1 MNKKV
6 IVATIGLGVLLAG
19 CTSNNKSL
27 EANNQSKASTEVSQ
41 KITFDSST
49 GESSSTK
56 NTASSSTATA
66 DATKNQVQVKVTLED
81 AVKAYQEAYPNTAI
95 TSLDL
100 DPSFGTYYYEIKG
113 VDDSKEYEVKIN
125 AETGELKK
133 EREETLDREDQNGVE
148 KANEAL
154 DLNNLKS
161 MDDISKIAVDSFGEG
176 QAIEWSLERELST
189 TYWEVKVQSGNQE
202 MSVKINAQT
211 GDVLEKELDD

>member
-1 MNKKV
+1 MNKKI
-6 IVATIGLGVLLAG
+6 IVATVGLGVLLAG

-27 EANNQSKASTEVSQ
+27 ETNGQSKASTEVSQ
-41 KITFDSST
+41 TITFDSST
-49 GESSSTK
+49 SESSNTK
-56 NTASSSTATA
+56 TTASSNKTTN
-66 DATKNQVQVKVTLED
+66 ATKNQVQVKVSLEE

>member
-6 IVATIGLGVLLAG
+6 IVATVGLGVLLAG

-27 EANNQSKASTEVSQ
+27 ETKGQSKASTEVSQ
-41 KITFDSST
+41 TITFDSST
-49 GESSSTK
+49 SESSNSNDTV
-56 NTASSSTATA
+56 SSSASVNSN
-66 DATKNQVQVKVTLED
+66 KNQSQVKVSLEE

>member
-6 IVATIGLGVLLAG
+6 IVATVGLGVLLAG

-27 EANNQSKASTEVSQ
+27 ETNGQSKASTEVSQ
-41 KITFDSST
+41 TITFDSST
-49 GESSSTK
+49 SESSNTK
-56 NTASSSTATA
+56 TTASSNKTTNT
-66 DATKNQVQVKVTLED
+66 TKNQVQVKVSLEE

>member
-1 MNKKV
+1 MNKKI
-6 IVATIGLGVLLAG
+6 IVATVGLGVLLAG

-27 EANNQSKASTEVSQ
+27 ETNGQSKASTEVSQ
-41 KITFDSST
+41 TITFDSST
-49 GESSSTK
+49 SESSNTK
-56 NTASSSTATA
+56 STASSNTTTNAA
-66 DATKNQVQVKVTLED
+66 KNQVQVKVSLEE

>member
-6 IVATIGLGVLLAG
+6 IVATVGLGVLLAG
-19 CTSNNKSL
+19 CTNNNKSL
-27 EANNQSKASTEVSQ
+27 ETKGQSKASTEVSQ
-41 KITFDSST
+41 TITFDSST
-49 GESSSTK
+49 SESSNTK
-56 NTASSSTATA
+56 TTASSNKTTN
-66 DATKNQVQVKVTLED
+66 ATKNQVQVKVSLEE

>member
-1 MNKKV
+1 MNKKI
-6 IVATIGLGVLLAG
+6 IVATVGLGVLLAG

-27 EANNQSKASTEVSQ
+27 EKNGQSKASTEVSQ
-41 KITFDSST
+41 TITFDSST
-49 GESSSTK
+49 SESSNTK
-56 NTASSSTATA
+56 TTASSNKATN
-66 DATKNQVQVKVTLED
+66 ATKNQVQVKVSLEE

-189 TYWEVKVQSGNQE
+189 TYWEVKVQSGNRE